1 MASTQ
6 TGDSTADQA
15 KERAQQATEQAKDA
29 AQQAGQKAKS
39 RVSDEV
45 DRRSTM
51 AGEQA
56 TTIADAIRQASQ
68 QLREQGKDSAARPVE
83 QAAQRVESI
92 GGWLREKNGDDI
104 LNEVENFGRRQPLAV
119 AAGGLAIGFA
129 LSRLLKASSTQR
141 YQTTGASYD
150 RTRQLPARTTVTPG
164 TTPVPDRPY
173 PTGEPYG
180 TDAPITTPGGAG
192 SYTGAPPATPGST
205 TGI

>member
-15 KERAQQATEQAKDA
+15 KERAQQATAQAKDA
-29 AQQAGQKAKS
+29 AQQAGQQAKS

-83 QAAQRVESI
+83 QAAQRVENI
-92 GGWLREKNGDDI
+92 GGWLRDKNGDEI
-104 LNEVENFGRRQPLAV
+104 LHEVESFGRKQPLAI

-141 YQTTGASYD
+141 YHTTGVEYD
-150 RTRQLPARTTVTPG
+150 RTRQLPVRTSVPPA
-164 TTPVPDRPY
+164 TTTVPDRPY
-173 PTGEPYG
+173 GA
-180 TDAPITTPGGAG
+180 DAPITTPGGAG
-192 SYTGAPPATPGST
+192 SYTGAPPATPGT